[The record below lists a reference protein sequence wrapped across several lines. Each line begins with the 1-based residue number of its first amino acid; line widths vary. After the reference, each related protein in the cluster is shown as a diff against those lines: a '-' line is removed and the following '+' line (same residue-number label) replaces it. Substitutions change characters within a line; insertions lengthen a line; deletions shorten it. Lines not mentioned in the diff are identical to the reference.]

1 MSDHAYKFTDE
12 DIRRDAE
19 NLRAVAER
27 YLERYAGEFPL
38 LVQYKMLL
46 EQGGSL
52 TVPMVRA
59 TLNCMRFDAA
69 SPIALPSKDATVIPV
84 DFVDRV
90 KRCEI
95 PVRPVAIEVVA
106 KCWNFPYGISTHKT
120 ATAVHLIS
128 YDSGW
133 RVYAESQRWVPRV
146 RWLCKRWHDM
156 SKRDQEPNIELMD
169 KHEALFLVTCVP
181 GWKWCGSCE
190 RLSDNIPGDRRG

>member
-1 MSDHAYKFTDE
+1 MSEHAYKFTDE
-12 DIRRDAE
+12 NVRRDPHGLTTAAE
-19 NLRAVAER
+19 N
-27 YLERYAGEFPL
+27 YLEQYYGEFPL
-38 LVQYKMLL
+38 LVQYKQLL
-46 EQGGSL
+46 KAGRTL

-59 TLNCMRFDAA
+59 TLNFMRFDPVA
-69 SPIALPSKDATVIPV
+69 SATLPSSQNVIPV

-90 KRCEI
+90 KRNQE
-95 PVRPVAIEVVA
+95 PVRPVAIEVIA

-133 RVYAESQRWVPRV
+133 RVYTESQRWVPRV
-146 RWLCKRWHDM
+146 RWFCKRWHDM
-156 SKRDQEPNIELMD
+156 SRREDKGPNIELMD

>member
-12 DIRRDAE
+12 DVRRDTE
-19 NLRAVAER
+19 NLRVVAER

-69 SPIALPSKDATVIPV
+69 SSIALPSKGATVIPV

-90 KRCEI
+90 KRSKK

-128 YDSGW
+128 PQSGW
-133 RVYAESQRWVPRV
+133 RVYTETQRWVPRV
-146 RWLCKRWHDM
+146 RWLCKQWHDM
-156 SKRDQEPNIELMD
+156 PGRGDDPTIELMD
-169 KHEALFLVTCVP
+169 STEALFLVTSVE
-181 GWKWCGSCE
+181 GWRWCRGCE
-190 RLSDNIPGDRRG
+190 RLSDNIPSDRRG